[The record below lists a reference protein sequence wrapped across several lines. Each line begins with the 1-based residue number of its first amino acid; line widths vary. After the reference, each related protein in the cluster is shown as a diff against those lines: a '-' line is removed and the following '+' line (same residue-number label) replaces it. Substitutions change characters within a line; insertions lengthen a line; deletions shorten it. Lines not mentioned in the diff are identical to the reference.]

1 MTFGLSPPTSV
12 NNMLGNWLAGIPK
25 KELVQVRVGVCAIL
39 WAMWNV
45 QNDFIFNKPK
55 KPNFFAGYS
64 HGSVLNPYVIL
75 SPTSAVF

>member
-1 MTFGLSPPTSV
+1 MTFGLSPPTGV
-12 NNMLGNWLAGIPK
+12 NNMLENWLAGIPK

-55 KPNFFAGYS
+55 KPNFFAGPIS
-64 HGSVLNPYVIL
+64 NQCNFSK
-75 SPTSAVF
+75 